1 MPNPRI
7 TTDPVR
13 VERDTPS
20 ADGSGDDRRSSP
32 QAQLPVRVDP
42 MRTHDAYQL
51 FPTHPLP
58 PGAVEAGYVPIAE
71 AVDAALATGRPVAID
86 GVAGV
91 FWGDVIA
98 GLREG
103 MTDPDSVHWIDVR
116 TAMLGPREIDA
127 MLAPSLPDD
136 PIFGHR
142 YPGELEDFFEVDAW
156 ARLAEGLPTTRP
168 TVLFGPGAAL
178 LALDADAFIAY
189 ADVARNELQY
199 RFRARSVANLGS
211 HRPLAAK
218 EAYRRAYFVDWVV
231 AQRHFA
237 KLLPRLDRF
246 IDAQR
251 LGPPTSLSGQA
262 LRSGLATLN
271 NRPFRVRPWFEPGA
285 WGGEWIKRHVEGL
298 AEDVPNYAWSFEL
311 IVPENGILFASD
323 GVLAE
328 VPFHAL
334 HAQERENVLG
344 SHADRFAELFPIR
357 FDWLDTVDGGNL
369 SLQCHPSPEYAREQF
384 GEPFT
389 QDETYYILHAEPEA
403 EVYLG
408 FHDDIDPAAFRDAL
422 EASARSGTE
431 VDVRSFVQTHPAR
444 RGDLFLIP
452 HGTVHC
458 SGRGSLVL
466 EISATPYIFTFKMYD
481 WLRLDLDGNPRPLNI
496 ERAFENLDFSY
507 RGAMVEEAL
516 HAQPVVIAVS
526 DEGRLVHLPTHRSHF
541 YDVHRIELTGAMT
554 IRTEGSPHVLAVV
567 AGDGVGVRIGESRW
581 HYAFAETFVVPAS
594 VDTYTLE
601 NTAGRPV
608 EVVKAFLK

>member
-1 MPNPRI
+1 MPNP
-7 TTDPVR
+7 P
-13 VERDTPS
+13 DTAALVQAM
-20 ADGSGDDRRSSP
+20 ADAANSETWGNDRRSSP
-32 QAQLPVRVDP
+32 QGQLPVRFDAASP
-42 MRTHDAYQL
+42 HDAYQV

-58 PGAVEAGYVPIAE
+58 SGTIDAGFEPVARAI
-71 AVDAALATGRPVAID
+71 DAALAADQTVAID

-91 FWGDVIA
+91 FWEDVIA
-98 GLREG
+98 GLRAC
-103 MTDPDSVHWIDVR
+103 MTDPDTVPWIDAR
-116 TAMLGPREIDA
+116 SAMLDPDEIDA

-136 PIFGHR
+136 PVFGHR
-142 YPGELEDFFEVDAW
+142 YPGELADFFAPDAR
-156 ARLAEGLPTTRP
+156 ARLAGEARASRAA
-168 TVLFGPGAAL
+168 VIFGPGAAL
-178 LALDADAFIAY
+178 LTEGSDPFIVY

-199 RFRARSVANLGS
+199 RFRAGSVANLRAR
-211 HRPLAAK
+211 RPLAPK
-218 EAYRRAYFVDWVV
+218 EAYRRAYFVDWVID
-231 AQRHFA
+231 QRHLTE
-237 KLLPRLDRF
+237 LLPRIDRF
-246 IDAQR
+246 VDAQR
-251 LGPPTSLSGQA
+251 IGPPTSLSGQTLRTA
-262 LRSGLATLN
+262 LAALA
-271 NRPFRVRPWFEPGA
+271 NRPFRVRPWFEPGT
-285 WGGEWIKRHVEGL
+285 WGGQWIRRHVAGL

-311 IVPENGILFASD
+311 IVPENGVLFASG

-334 HAQERENVLG
+334 HSQERHNVLG
-344 SHADRFAELFPIR
+344 AHADRFAEVFPIR

-369 SLQCHPSPEYAREQF
+369 SLQCHPSPDYARDQF

-408 FHDDIDPAAFRDAL
+408 FREDIDPEAFRAAL
-422 EASARSGTE
+422 EKSAQTGSE

-496 ERAFENLDFSY
+496 DRAFENLDFSR
-507 RGAMVEEAL
+507 RGATVYEAL
-516 HAQPVVIAVS
+516 LPRPEIVETS
-526 DEGRLVHLPTHRSHF
+526 GEGRVVHLPTHRDHF
-541 YDVHRIELTGAMT
+541 YDVHRLELAGRMT
-554 IRTEGSPHVLAVV
+554 INTEGSPHVLAVV
-567 AGDGVGVRIGESRW
+567 AGGGVDVRIGGSRW

-594 VDTYTLE
+594 VETYTLE
-601 NTAGRPV
+601 ATTGEHV